1 MGPSTGQHPGSGAAQ
16 APAGLLPVR
25 PTAAA
30 AANSAADPERAL
42 AVAERLAPITPAR
55 HTRKARAALPINDRS
70 RGTSISFHSPELAG
84 AAIGLPTGEKLLR
97 FGDRLPRLY
106 AAGVVLF
113 NCIAAHQRSQ
123 IRFAVLQVLYAVP
136 RVTPQV
142 CEVRLIPAR
151 FRHPRRKSTQHAK
164 SRL

>member
-1 MGPSTGQHPGSGAAQ
+1 MGPSRGQHPGSGAGAQ
-16 APAGLLPVR
+16 APAGPLPVR

-42 AVAERLAPITPAR
+42 AVAERLVRITPAR

-70 RGTSISFHSPELAG
+70 RGNSISFHSPELAG
-84 AAIGLPTGEKLLR
+84 AAIGVPAGGKLLR
-97 FGDRLPRLY
+97 FGDRLAGRY

-113 NCIAAHQRSQ
+113 DCIAAHQRGQ

-136 RVTPQV
+136 RVSPKV
-142 CEVRLIPAR
+142 GEVRL
-151 FRHPRRKSTQHAK
+151 
-164 SRL
+164 